1 MSMLAK
7 NIINVIVLQAL
18 WSPYLLV
25 TTVKQVATR
34 NPSHSDV
41 RRQKIHTSTRPYYD
55 LRRKDE
61 AESTTKKAEGAG
73 KTKPRTTVAI
83 FSLYE
88 ECDYLARPCL
98 HSHKTGKLCAKSEY
112 SVYQTFKNYCMLEFV
127 NCREGYD
134 IWFPAYMGACME
146 LPEID
151 QYMHYPYYDDFFLD
165 TVVIR
170 EM

>member
-7 NIINVIVLQAL
+7 NIINVIVLQTL

-25 TTVKQVATR
+25 TTVKQIATR
-34 NPSHSDV
+34 NPSHSDF
-41 RRQKIHTSTRPYYD
+41 RSQKIHTSTKPYYD
-55 LRRKDE
+55 LRRKDG
-61 AESTTKKAEGAG
+61 AEPTQKKGPE
-73 KTKPRTTVAI
+73 KTKPRTTVGI

-98 HSHKTGKLCAKSEY
+98 HSHRTGKLCAKSQY
-112 SVYQTFKNYCMLEFV
+112 SVYQTFRNYCMLEFV

-134 IWFPAYMGACME
+134 IWFPVYMGACI
-146 LPEID
+146 EIATID
-151 QYMHYPYYDDFFLD
+151 EYMHYPYKDDFFLD
-165 TVVIR
+165 NMVIR